1 MKNTPKANPI
11 PGAVA
16 AQMARGIPQHK
27 ALASVGLE
35 TKAPAPVKTPWTKG
49 D

>member
-1 MKNTPKANPI
+1 MKKPEPKSNPI
-11 PGAVA
+11 PGAVS

-35 TKAPAPVKTPWTKG
+35 TQAPKPVKVW
-49 D
+49 